1 MLKNP
6 QIFKNNK
13 KYFDHRGFF
22 QEIYLKKKFKINF
35 LFSAIANSKRR
46 VIRGLHF
53 QTKNKQTKFIYVIKG
68 QILDVIVNLDI
79 KSKNFGKVKR
89 YKMKEGDILI
99 VPNNYAH
106 GYECLSKNC
115 SVLYHLDNYRNSKS
129 ENGILFNDKEL
140 NIKWYTKRP
149 ILSKRDKLANSFK
162 FFKKKISSL

>member
-13 KYFDHRGFF
+13 KYFDNRGFF

-35 LFSAIANSKRR
+35 LFSAIANSKSR

-89 YKMKEGDILI
+89 YKMNEGDILI
-99 VPNNYAH
+99 VTNNYAW
-106 GYECLSKNC
+106 L
-115 SVLYHLDNYRNSKS
+115 
-129 ENGILFNDKEL
+129 
-140 NIKWYTKRP
+140 
-149 ILSKRDKLANSFK
+149 
-162 FFKKKISSL
+162 

>member
-68 QILDVIVNLDI
+68 QILDVIVNLDK

-89 YKMKEGDILI
+89 FKMKEGDILI

-140 NIKWYTKRP
+140 NIKWHTKRP

>member
-53 QTKNKQTKFIYVIKG
+53 QTKK
-68 QILDVIVNLDI
+68 
-79 KSKNFGKVKR
+79 
-89 YKMKEGDILI
+89 
-99 VPNNYAH
+99 
-106 GYECLSKNC
+106 
-115 SVLYHLDNYRNSKS
+115 
-129 ENGILFNDKEL
+129 
-140 NIKWYTKRP
+140 
-149 ILSKRDKLANSFK
+149 
-162 FFKKKISSL
+162 

>member
-22 QEIYLKKKFKINF
+22 QEIYLKKKIKINF

-149 ILSKRDKLANSFK
+149 ILSKRDRLANSFK